1 MRPQPALGLG
11 LGPWMVMLL
20 QTFEERAVSF
30 DGPILFGYVFAHRD
44 GDVPRPE
51 SIVAH
56 ATELLAHE
64 TIRASVD
71 DFFKLRRDSIEPVKH
86 ALRHE
91 PARLRCKSLEAIEL
105 VGGALGLRSGNIL
118 HRIGGTMA
126 VTGTAQD
133 TARAALLEPFG
144 IEPSFD
150 SFEPKHFL
158 AFVFHR
164 NPSPAKIL

>member
-1 MRPQPALGLG
+1 
-11 LGPWMVMLL
+11 MVMLL

-30 DGPILFGYVFAHRD
+30 DGPILFGHLFAHRD

-51 SIVAH
+51 SIVTH
-56 ATELLAHE
+56 ATELLAHQA
-64 TIRASVD
+64 IRAGVD

-91 PARLRCKSLEAIEL
+91 PARLRRKSLEAIEL
-105 VGGALGLRSGNIL
+105 VGRAFGLRSGNVL

-133 TARAALLEPFG
+133 TACAALFEPFG
-144 IEPSFD
+144 IEPFFD

-164 NPSPAKIL
+164 DSSLAKILWTLTV